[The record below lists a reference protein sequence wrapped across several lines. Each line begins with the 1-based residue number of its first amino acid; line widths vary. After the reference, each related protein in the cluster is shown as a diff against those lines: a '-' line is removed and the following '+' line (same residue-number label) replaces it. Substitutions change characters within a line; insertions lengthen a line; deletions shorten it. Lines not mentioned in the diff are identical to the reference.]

1 MNMKKLSYIKLYR
14 PEFARLT
21 KDLSERETV
30 LFLTLVS
37 HAGWDSR
44 HKDHYSKVNK
54 TLREVQ
60 QEYLPEWSLA
70 KVHSVITALKNKG
83 FIEVAG
89 KRTFL
94 INYLW
99 IYTASQKV
107 IERIISNPEHSTHL
121 PKQIF
126 QNSEQYVRTGE
137 LLNLR
142 KQINGIAESKRLP
155 RGP

>member
-14 PEFARLT
+14 QEFTRLT
-21 KDLSERETV
+21 KILTDREIV
-30 LFLTLVS
+30 LFLTLIT
-37 HAGWDSR
+37 HAGWDHR

-54 TLREVQ
+54 TLREIQ
-60 QEYLPEWSLA
+60 QEYLPEWSLG
-70 KVHSVITALKNKG
+70 KVHDVITALKDKG
-83 FIEVAG
+83 FIEVAS

-99 IYTASQKV
+99 LYSANQKTIYA
-107 IERIISNPEHSTHL
+107 IFSNPEHSAHL

-137 LLNLR
+137 QLNLR
-142 KQINGIAESKRLP
+142 NKLKELAENKLLP

>member
-1 MNMKKLSYIKLYR
+1 M
-14 PEFARLT
+14 
-21 KDLSERETV
+21 

-37 HAGWDSR
+37 HAGWDHR

-54 TLREVQ
+54 TLREIQ
-60 QEYLPEWSLA
+60 QEFLPTWSLG
-70 KVHSVITALKNKG
+70 KVHDVIAALKNKG
-83 FIEVAG
+83 YIEVSA

-94 INYLW
+94 INYVWL
-99 IYTASQKV
+99 YTAPQK
-107 IERIISNPEHSTHL
+107 IIQNILLNPEHSVHL

-126 QNSEQYVRTGE
+126 QNHEQSVRTGE

-142 KQINGIAESKRLP
+142 KQINGLAESKRLP

>member
-1 MNMKKLSYIKLYR
+1 MKKLSYIKLYR

-21 KDLSERETV
+21 KNLSERETV

-37 HAGWDSR
+37 HAGWDPR

-54 TLREVQ
+54 TLREIQ
-60 QEYLPEWSLA
+60 QEYLSEWSLG
-70 KVHSVITALKNKG
+70 KIHNVITALKDKG
-83 FIEVAG
+83 FIEVAS

-99 IYTASQKV
+99 LYTATQK
-107 IERIISNPEHSTHL
+107 IIQAILSNPEHSAHL

-137 LLNLR
+137 QLNLR
-142 KQINGIAESKRLP
+142 NKLKDLAESKRLP